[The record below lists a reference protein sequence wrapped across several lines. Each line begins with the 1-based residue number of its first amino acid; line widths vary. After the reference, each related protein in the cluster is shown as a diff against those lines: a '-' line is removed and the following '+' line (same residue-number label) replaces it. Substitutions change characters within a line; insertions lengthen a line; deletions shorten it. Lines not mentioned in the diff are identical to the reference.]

1 MLEKARSAYI
11 ELVLKLNEA
20 TFKPAFLRTVDW
32 AFVAPE
38 DDQSELTPY
47 FVIGFAYV
55 CGSAGL
61 RLWRSKTFF
70 GLMIQLVEQLK
81 VCLTYVMR
89 LM

>member
-38 DDQSELTPY
+38 DDQSEL
-47 FVIGFAYV
+47 VA
-55 CGSAGL
+55 
-61 RLWRSKTFF
+61 
-70 GLMIQLVEQLK
+70 
-81 VCLTYVMR
+81 
-89 LM
+89 

>member
-38 DDQSELTPY
+38 DDQSELTVY
-47 FVIGFAYV
+47 LTIGFAYV
-55 CGSAGL
+55 WISGPPTLAL
-61 RLWRSKTFF
+61 KDFLW
-70 GLMIQLVEQLK
+70 LNDPA
-81 VCLTYVMR
+81 C
-89 LM
+89 